1 MTSAGR
7 ARERERE
14 WTDSLL
20 KFHSRICVCLS
31 LKYWM
36 KITLLHT
43 HWCGGGKS
51 ANTYRDVRVVSLTLT
66 EVCILL
72 ASQCCLEGVRSDCN
86 HVWMFLACFLH
97 ISVLWHYVNVTRHLH
112 SHTRPCCTPPC
123 RHWSSLVCAV
133 LCVSLTAAFFRRLT
147 LWIIYGTNEFAQ
159 GCRCSSESVQGCS
172 SASGFTATN
181 KTLKLTF

>member
-97 ISVLWHYVNVTRHLH
+97 ISVLLALCKRNEASAQSHAPLLH
-112 SHTRPCCTPPC
+112 ATVSALVLFGVRRVVRIPHCCLLQEADALNNL
-123 RHWSSLVCAV
+123 WNKWVC
-133 LCVSLTAAFFRRLT
+133 
-147 LWIIYGTNEFAQ
+147 
-159 GCRCSSESVQGCS
+159 
-172 SASGFTATN
+172 SGMPMFIWERAGM
-181 KTLKLTF
+181 F